1 MPRVDGVHPPA
12 GRGER
17 RDQLRHAVRQGTDLD
32 PVLTLLIVLLGALIA
47 YVLDEILIVTPRI
60 SAWIGRVMGES

>member
-1 MPRVDGVHPPA
+1 VGIDKLLQRIHSYNM
-12 GRGER
+12 
-17 RDQLRHAVRQGTDLD
+17 QITDLD

>member
-1 MPRVDGVHPPA
+1 M
-12 GRGER
+12 
-17 RDQLRHAVRQGTDLD
+17 QITDLD

>member
-1 MPRVDGVHPPA
+1 MPI
-12 GRGER
+12 
-17 RDQLRHAVRQGTDLD
+17 TNLD
-32 PVLTLLIVLLGALIA
+32 PVLMLLVILLGALIA

>member
-1 MPRVDGVHPPA
+1 VGIDKLLQRIHSNNM
-12 GRGER
+12 
-17 RDQLRHAVRQGTDLD
+17 QITDLD